1 MGEIFTMVTG
11 SLQEPRRECISPHT
25 SHSQTFSLISCEIII
40 FPSNLY
46 FFVVDSKEVPDKKK
60 LEQTLWNPD
69 GADRNDRIMSSDHED
84 GYALIIV

>member
-1 MGEIFTMVTG
+1 MYLTTY
-11 SLQEPRRECISPHT
+11 Q
-25 SHSQTFSLISCEIII
+25 SQPNRFSLVSCEIII
-40 FPSNLY
+40 LPSNLY

>member
-1 MGEIFTMVTG
+1 MYLTTY
-11 SLQEPRRECISPHT
+11 Q
-25 SHSQTFSLISCEIII
+25 SQPNRFSLISCEIII

-69 GADRNDRIMSSDHED
+69 SADRNDSIMSSDQED

>member
-1 MGEIFTMVTG
+1 MYLTTY
-11 SLQEPRRECISPHT
+11 Q
-25 SHSQTFSLISCEIII
+25 SQPNRFSLISCETII

-69 GADRNDRIMSSDHED
+69 GADKNDRIMSSDHED

>member
-1 MGEIFTMVTG
+1 MYLTTY
-11 SLQEPRRECISPHT
+11 Q
-25 SHSQTFSLISCEIII
+25 SQPNRFSLVSCEIII
-40 FPSNLY
+40 LPSNLY
-46 FFVVDSKEVPDKKK
+46 FFVVDSKEVPDYKK